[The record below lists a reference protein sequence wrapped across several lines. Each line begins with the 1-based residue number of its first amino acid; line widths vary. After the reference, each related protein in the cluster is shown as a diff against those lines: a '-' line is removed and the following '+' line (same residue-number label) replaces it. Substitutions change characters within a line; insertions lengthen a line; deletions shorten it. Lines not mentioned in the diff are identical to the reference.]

1 MCGSCQAK
9 RTQAGNGDDSSFGA
23 NYGRRQQRR
32 QKEMTWGRCGEAEWA
47 NWARTQV
54 VCAEL
59 HLMAVYGQTVRT
71 PESAVSSK
79 ASTRSSARHHAS
91 CENNQLSVE
100 KPTVRRT
107 VVEQDVASIVL
118 RQELPR
124 KLQSPSCEQKLFS
137 RRTSHLANRSEAR
150 KIQLNQLHVRAVR
163 LYNQRHS
170 DQFVCLGSDRQL
182 APRLISASAAA
193 ARVGSRHPITIC
205 APHRAS

>member
-91 CENNQLSVE
+91 CENTTSSSVSKNRRFGVPLLSRMSQVLYFA
-100 KPTVRRT
+100 KNCRANCNRRHVNRNSFRAAQAT
-107 VVEQDVASIVL
+107 SRTEA
-118 RQELPR
+118 
-124 KLQSPSCEQKLFS
+124 KLE
-137 RRTSHLANRSEAR
+137 RS
-150 KIQLNQLHVRAVR
+150 
-163 LYNQRHS
+163 S
-170 DQFVCLGSDRQL
+170 
-182 APRLISASAAA
+182 
-193 ARVGSRHPITIC
+193 
-205 APHRAS
+205 